1 MPEDLQEKIAAE
13 LDRLQDDLEHIG
25 VTLCVD
31 IELTRRYCESLQ
43 RLDELS
49 QRSFWLAKLLRA
61 DNPKAVV
68 HDITLGTLARR
79 LAD

>member
-1 MPEDLQEKIAAE
+1 MPEELQEKIAAE
-13 LDRLQDDLEHIG
+13 LDRLQDDLENIG
-25 VTLCVD
+25 VALCVD
-31 IELTRRYCESLQ
+31 IELMGRHCEPLQ

-61 DNPKAVV
+61 NNPKAVV
-68 HDITLGTLARR
+68 DNITLGALARR